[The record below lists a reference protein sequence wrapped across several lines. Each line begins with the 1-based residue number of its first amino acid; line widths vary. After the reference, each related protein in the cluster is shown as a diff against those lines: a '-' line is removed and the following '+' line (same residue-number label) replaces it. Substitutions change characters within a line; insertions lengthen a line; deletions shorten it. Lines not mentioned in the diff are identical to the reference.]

1 MNSTALERLL
11 AWDTTARAWLM
22 SFQHPLLDPVM
33 VGLSI
38 IGRGAAVWVAL
49 VLLLVTLDRR
59 RMRAAATVLIALA
72 LAHLV
77 TDWII
82 KPLVAR
88 PRPFETIVD
97 TRVIDRRPGTYSF
110 PSGHAATS
118 LAGAIG
124 LTWLWPAGRA
134 LFWPLAFLI
143 AFSRIYVGVH
153 YPVDVLCGAVLG
165 VLCALTARS
174 IANHSYGRQV
184 TLKS

>member
-1 MNSTALERLL
+1 MRTSALERLL
-11 AWDTTARAWLM
+11 AWDTAARAWLM
-22 SFQHPLLDPVM
+22 SFHHPLLDPVM

-38 IGRGAAVWVAL
+38 IGRGAAVWVAFA
-49 VLLLVTLDRR
+49 LLLVALDRR
-59 RMRAAATVLIALA
+59 RMPAAATVLIAVA
-72 LAHLV
+72 LAHV
-77 TDWII
+77 MTDGVI

-88 PRPFETIVD
+88 PRPFETIAD

-124 LTWLWPAGRA
+124 LTWLWPAGRV

-143 AFSRIYVGVH
+143 VVSRIYVGVH
-153 YPVDVLCGAVLG
+153 YPVDVLCGAGLG

-174 IANHSYGRQV
+174 IANHTYGRQV